1 MLLAILAA
9 RATRCEARMGIEDT
23 GLNMRTVFLD
33 KESLPIGF
41 RRPRCAS
48 EYQEYAHTA
57 PEQVVERL
65 AGATIA
71 IINKVPLRAAEL
83 AQLPQLRLIALA
95 ATGYDCVDVEFCRAR
110 QIAVTNVRRY
120 AVHTLPEHVFAL
132 MLALRR
138 NIASYTELA
147 IGGEW
152 QRSKQ
157 FCVYGPP
164 IHDLHGS
171 VLGIVG
177 YGSVGRAVATLGT
190 GFGMRVRIA
199 ASPAHPAGEDDRV
212 ALRELL
218 AEADVLSLH
227 CPLTAATRG
236 LIGASELR
244 AMKPTAIL
252 INTARGG
259 LVDEAALA
267 EALRA
272 GWIAGAGFDVLS
284 DEPPAAGNVLLSL
297 RQPNFIL
304 TPHVAWA
311 SDEAMRI
318 LADQLTENI
327 EAWAAGVPRNL
338 VT

>member
-1 MLLAILAA
+1 
-9 RATRCEARMGIEDT
+9 
-23 GLNMRTVFLD
+23 MRTVFLD
-33 KESLPIGF
+33 KDSLPISF
-41 RRPRCAS
+41 RPPRCAS
-48 EYQEYAHTA
+48 DYHVYAHTA
-57 PEQVVERL
+57 PEQVVDRL
-65 AGATIA
+65 AGAAIA
-71 IINKVPLRAAEL
+71 IINKVPLRGAQL
-83 AQLPQLRLIALA
+83 ARLPQLRLIAVA
-95 ATGYDCVDVEFCRAR
+95 ATGYDCVDVDFCRTQR
-110 QIAVTNVRRY
+110 IAVTNIRNY

-132 MLALRR
+132 LLALRR
-138 NIASYTELA
+138 NIASYAALA
-147 IGGEW
+147 MDGEW
-152 QRSKQ
+152 RRSDQ
-157 FCVYGPP
+157 FCRYGPP

-177 YGSVGRAVATLGT
+177 HGSVGRAVAALGAA
-190 GFGMRVRIA
+190 FGMRVRLA
-199 ASPAHPAGEDDRV
+199 ASPAHPAGDAGRV
-212 ALRELL
+212 SLRELL

-236 LIGASELR
+236 MIGAAELR

-259 LVDEAALA
+259 LVEEQALA

-284 DEPPAAGNVLLSL
+284 EEPPAAGNVLLEL

-318 LADQLTENI
+318 LADQLTETI
-327 EAWAAGVPRNL
+327 EAWAEGTPRNL